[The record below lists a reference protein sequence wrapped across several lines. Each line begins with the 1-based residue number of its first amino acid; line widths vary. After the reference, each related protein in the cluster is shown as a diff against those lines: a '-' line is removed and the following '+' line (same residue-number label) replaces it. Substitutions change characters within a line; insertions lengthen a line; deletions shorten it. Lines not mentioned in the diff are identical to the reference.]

1 MKQQGNE
8 LFKQGKPEEAEQ
20 YYKEAIQL
28 SVEDGEKDS
37 VVATYYQNLAAVYDA
52 LVSGLSDCL
61 F

>member
-37 VVATYYQNLAAVYDA
+37 VVATYYQNLAAVYDT
-52 LVSGLSDCL
+52 LVSI
-61 F
+61 